1 VSRICE
7 GDPEQGVTMSP
18 LRQPKGLGRLREI
31 TNEAVKISVLL
42 SSLGQSNI
50 VCGAQEVQPGIHHKT
65 D

>member
-1 VSRICE
+1 
-7 GDPEQGVTMSP
+7 MSP
-18 LRQPKGLGRLREI
+18 LRQSKGLGRLREI